1 MHIYNSLPSLKKQ
14 TKKELVVLRAALIF
28 YGGNHEAFQVV
39 TSEKAFWVLLADMA
53 S

>member
-1 MHIYNSLPSLKKQ
+1 MSKNLSYTLFMP
-14 TKKELVVLRAALIF
+14 ALIF

-39 TSEKAFWVLLADMA
+39 TSEKAFWALLADMA

>member
-1 MHIYNSLPSLKKQ
+1 MQSQQQ
-14 TKKELVVLRAALIF
+14 TGDKRRTIALIF

-39 TSEKAFWVLLADMA
+39 TSEKAFWALFADMA